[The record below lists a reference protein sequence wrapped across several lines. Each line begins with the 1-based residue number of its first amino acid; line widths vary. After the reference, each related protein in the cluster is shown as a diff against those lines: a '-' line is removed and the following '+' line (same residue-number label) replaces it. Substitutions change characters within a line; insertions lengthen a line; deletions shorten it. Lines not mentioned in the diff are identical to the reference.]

1 METTKDGHWLL
12 ATFKNYLILLP
23 TNTENDVSLYEEKI
37 KIADRP
43 SPIRLRIKMEHLQ
56 TCKVADVEMIP
67 AKFDERKGGKEMFIV
82 SGFGEYVVV
91 WNLAHVIRGEV
102 DNYKF
107 MKVDGELVQTDF
119 MFDNVKKL
127 LMTTKSGI
135 VIKENKVK
143 M

>member
-1 METTKDGHWLL
+1 M
-12 ATFKNYLILLP
+12 
-23 TNTENDVSLYEEKI
+23 SLYEEKI
-37 KIADRP
+37 KIVDRP

-56 TCKVADVEMIP
+56 LCKVTDVNMVA
-67 AKFDERKGGKEMFIV
+67 AKFDERRGGKEMFIV

-91 WNLAHVIRGEV
+91 WNLAHVVRGQV

-127 LMTTKSGI
+127 LMTTQSGI
-135 VIKENKVK
+135 VIKENKLRN
-143 M
+143 